1 MISEREMYLDFSDD
15 FEKVKDFLESLNLKM
30 PRDLDYTIGIYE
42 ENQLIGTGSLSGNII
57 KGVGVSPE
65 HQGKS
70 VSSKIIT
77 NLLNKGV
84 ELNRQNIFIYTE
96 PKSQPMFNDL
106 GFKKIAEALPH
117 AVLLEWGG
125 NLEKYKVELEELSGE
140 NPVKASAVV
149 INANPFTLGHR
160 HLIERAME
168 KSKFL
173 YIIVVEEDR
182 SLFPFKDRFK
192 LVKEGVR
199 DMKDVKVI
207 AGGDYVISAATFPSY
222 FTKEANLAITQAS
235 LDLDLFSKHIGPSL
249 NIRERFVGEEAYSP
263 VTAIYNEEM
272 KRILPERGIKV
283 TEIPRLESSGSVIS
297 ASRVRKAMEEGDI
310 ESIKDIVPK
319 STYDYLKG
327 IK

>member
-1 MISEREMYLDFSDD
+1 MYLDFGDD
-15 FEKVKDFLESLNLKM
+15 FKRVKDFLESLNLKM
-30 PRDLDYTIGIYE
+30 PTDLDYTIGIYE
-42 ENQLIGTGSLSGNII
+42 ENKLIGTGSLSGNII

-70 VSSKIIT
+70 VSTKIIT
-77 NLLNKGV
+77 NLLNKGI
-84 ELNRQNIFIYTE
+84 ELNRHNIFIYTD
-96 PKSQPMFNDL
+96 PKSQPMFIDL
-106 GFKKIAEALPH
+106 GFKKIGEALPH

-125 NLEKYKVELEELSGE
+125 NLEKHTAKLKDLSKDR
-140 NPVKASAVV
+140 PVSASAVV

-160 HLIERAME
+160 HLIEKAME
-168 KSKFL
+168 KSKLL
-173 YIIVVEEDR
+173 YIIVVEEDK

-199 DMKDVKVI
+199 DMKGVKVI

-249 NIRERFVGEEAYSP
+249 NITERFVGEEAYSP
-263 VTAIYNEEM
+263 VTSIYNEEM

-283 TEIPRLESSGSVIS
+283 TEIPRLESGGRAIS
-297 ASRVRKAMEEGDI
+297 ASRVRKAMEEGNI

-327 IK
+327 IQEK